1 MVKVNVGTMSA
12 QASSV
17 SAIVSQRV
25 SALTDA
31 KQSLSSFASQDQL
44 KGAAYQNAKA
54 YATSVLGP
62 LIDGMILLSEETEKG
77 VTKLQT
83 LYAEKC
89 GSESL
94 DSEVL
99 TDKIEKDQELL
110 IKIQD
115 LQAHLEKHASFLS
128 HALDGLEATVKAR
141 LRKNKK
147 KLKNLMEFNAESSSV
162 FEALAEFQDSV
173 SAGLSF
179 VSTGFNNFNGTF
191 DTSGKG
197 LEWTKT
203 IQTGMKKRED
213 SKAEELRRKKVIET
227 VKNIRKYAAKGVTIA
242 SAVEFAK
249 EQDKLLKKFNI
260 TIDSKGRVKMDK
272 TFLYRKG
279 KDAKSEHV
287 YKNGSEK
294 YKETTGKDFDVEK
307 TNILRGRKL
316 DSNGN
321 LKIDFDEVS
330 KSGKNAAIKS
340 LKSEVLDLRPK
351 NAFKGWGELGKLAKA
366 GKVLGWTGKIANI
379 YSNGKKDFFDDK
391 TSTLGQKVRNFA
403 VDSGVDALSGAGSAA
418 AGAAI
423 GTMVGGPVG
432 TVVGAVAGIAI
443 GAALDAKIFNGNS
456 VTGFAKNGL
465 KSLAGGLGF

>member
-173 SAGLSF
+173 STGLSF
-179 VSTGFNNFNGTF
+179 VSKGFNNFNGTF

-213 SKAEELRRKKVIET
+213 KVSIDQNSLLEEAKKA
-227 VKNIRKYAAKGVTIA
+227 
-242 SAVEFAK
+242 
-249 EQDKLLKKFNI
+249 
-260 TIDSKGRVKMDK
+260 
-272 TFLYRKG
+272 
-279 KDAKSEHV
+279 
-287 YKNGSEK
+287 YKAG
-294 YKETTGKDFDVEK
+294 
-307 TNILRGRKL
+307 
-316 DSNGN
+316 
-321 LKIDFDEVS
+321 KIDKQTYQS
-330 KSGKNAAIKS
+330 IKSGLVNSSAAF
-340 LKSEVLDLRPK
+340 LKE
-351 NAFKGWGELGKLAKA
+351 LAKA
-366 GKVLGWTGKIANI
+366 KITDKAVETFTEESWEALSKNLQTMQLSGILATVNGVELSTAIDVNPNYANFI
-379 YSNGKKDFFDDK
+379 RESSKFVKYGAPVI
-391 TSTLGQKVRNFA
+391 GAA
-403 VDSGVDALSGAGSAA
+403 VDFGLQLKDGEDVGDAAVKTGVHSAIGL
-418 AGAAI
+418 AGAA
-423 GTMVGGPVG
+423 VGGPAGFIIGVG
-432 TVVGAVAGIAI
+432 VSMAFDFVYDNYKDNIIDSVNNFANN
-443 GAALDAKIFNGNS
+443 LGNS
-456 VTGFAKNGL
+456 VNDLLSDLNPAYK
-465 KSLAGGLGF
+465 

>member
-173 SAGLSF
+173 STGLSF
-179 VSTGFNNFNGTF
+179 VSKGFNNFNGTF

-213 SKAEELRRKKVIET
+213 KVSIDQNSLLEETKKA
-227 VKNIRKYAAKGVTIA
+227 
-242 SAVEFAK
+242 
-249 EQDKLLKKFNI
+249 
-260 TIDSKGRVKMDK
+260 
-272 TFLYRKG
+272 
-279 KDAKSEHV
+279 
-287 YKNGSEK
+287 YKAG
-294 YKETTGKDFDVEK
+294 
-307 TNILRGRKL
+307 
-316 DSNGN
+316 
-321 LKIDFDEVS
+321 KIDKQTYQS
-330 KSGKNAAIKS
+330 IKSGLVNSSAAF
-340 LKSEVLDLRPK
+340 LKE
-351 NAFKGWGELGKLAKA
+351 LAKA
-366 GKVLGWTGKIANI
+366 KITDKAVETFTEESWEALSKNLQTMQLSGVLATVNGVELSTAIDVNPSYANFI
-379 YSNGKKDFFDDK
+379 RESSKFVKYGAPVI
-391 TSTLGQKVRNFA
+391 GAA
-403 VDSGVDALSGAGSAA
+403 VDFGLQLKDGEDVGDAAVKTGVHSAIGL
-418 AGAAI
+418 AGAA
-423 GTMVGGPVG
+423 VGGPAGFIIGVG
-432 TVVGAVAGIAI
+432 VSMAFDFVYDNYKDNIIDSVNNFANN
-443 GAALDAKIFNGNS
+443 LGNS
-456 VTGFAKNGL
+456 VNDLLSDLNPAYK
-465 KSLAGGLGF
+465 

>member
-213 SKAEELRRKKVIET
+213 KVSIDQNSLLEEAKKAYKAGKIDKQTYQSIKSGLVNSSAAFLKELAKAKITDKAVETFTEESWEALSKNLQTMQLSGVLATVNGVELSTAIDVNPSYANFIRESSKFVKYGAPVIGAAVDFGLQLKDGEDVGDAAVKTGGHVAIGIGAAKAGAIIGSAFPVVGTAGGAVVGFAIGVAGSMAFDWLYDNKEQVYNATKKVIST
-227 VKNIRKYAAKGVTIA
+227 R
-242 SAVEFAK
+242 
-249 EQDKLLKKFNI
+249 
-260 TIDSKGRVKMDK
+260 K
-272 TFLYRKG
+272 TF
-279 KDAKSEHV
+279 DSVV
-287 YKNGSEK
+287 YE
-294 YKETTGKDFDVEK
+294 
-307 TNILRGRKL
+307 
-316 DSNGN
+316 
-321 LKIDFDEVS
+321 
-330 KSGKNAAIKS
+330 
-340 LKSEVLDLRPK
+340 
-351 NAFKGWGELGKLAKA
+351 
-366 GKVLGWTGKIANI
+366 
-379 YSNGKKDFFDDK
+379 
-391 TSTLGQKVRNFA
+391 
-403 VDSGVDALSGAGSAA
+403 
-418 AGAAI
+418 
-423 GTMVGGPVG
+423 
-432 TVVGAVAGIAI
+432 
-443 GAALDAKIFNGNS
+443 
-456 VTGFAKNGL
+456 GF
-465 KSLAGGLGF
+465 

>member
-173 SAGLSF
+173 STGLSF
-179 VSTGFNNFNGTF
+179 VSKGFNNFNGTF

-213 SKAEELRRKKVIET
+213 KVSIDQNSLLEEAKKAYKAGKIDKQTYQSIKSGLVNSSAAFLKELAKAKITDKAVETFTEESWEALSKNLQTMQLSGVLATVNGVELSTAIDVNPSYANFIRESSKFVKYGAPVIGAAVDFGLQLKDGEDVGDAAVKTGGHVAIGIGAAKAGAIIGSAFPVVGTAGGAVVGFAIGVAGSMAFDWLYDNKEQVYNATKKVIST
-227 VKNIRKYAAKGVTIA
+227 R
-242 SAVEFAK
+242 
-249 EQDKLLKKFNI
+249 
-260 TIDSKGRVKMDK
+260 K
-272 TFLYRKG
+272 TF
-279 KDAKSEHV
+279 DSVV
-287 YKNGSEK
+287 YE
-294 YKETTGKDFDVEK
+294 
-307 TNILRGRKL
+307 
-316 DSNGN
+316 
-321 LKIDFDEVS
+321 
-330 KSGKNAAIKS
+330 
-340 LKSEVLDLRPK
+340 
-351 NAFKGWGELGKLAKA
+351 
-366 GKVLGWTGKIANI
+366 
-379 YSNGKKDFFDDK
+379 
-391 TSTLGQKVRNFA
+391 
-403 VDSGVDALSGAGSAA
+403 
-418 AGAAI
+418 
-423 GTMVGGPVG
+423 
-432 TVVGAVAGIAI
+432 
-443 GAALDAKIFNGNS
+443 
-456 VTGFAKNGL
+456 GF
-465 KSLAGGLGF
+465 

>member
-147 KLKNLMEFNAESSSV
+147 KLKNLMEFNAKSSSV

-213 SKAEELRRKKVIET
+213 KVSIDQNSLLEEAKKA
-227 VKNIRKYAAKGVTIA
+227 
-242 SAVEFAK
+242 
-249 EQDKLLKKFNI
+249 
-260 TIDSKGRVKMDK
+260 
-272 TFLYRKG
+272 
-279 KDAKSEHV
+279 
-287 YKNGSEK
+287 YKAG
-294 YKETTGKDFDVEK
+294 
-307 TNILRGRKL
+307 
-316 DSNGN
+316 
-321 LKIDFDEVS
+321 KIDKQTYQS
-330 KSGKNAAIKS
+330 IKSGLVNSSAAF
-340 LKSEVLDLRPK
+340 LKE
-351 NAFKGWGELGKLAKA
+351 LAKA
-366 GKVLGWTGKIANI
+366 KITDKAVETFTEESWEALSKNLQTMQLSGVLATVNGVELSTAIDVNPSYANFI
-379 YSNGKKDFFDDK
+379 RESSKFVKYGAPVI
-391 TSTLGQKVRNFA
+391 GAA
-403 VDSGVDALSGAGSAA
+403 VDFGLQLKDGEDVGDAAVKTGAHVVIGSAA
-418 AGAAI
+418 KVVGTAAGTAVTGALVSTGVGAPLAPIIGPAVDFVTTSFISVGGSMAFDAIYDNRDKISNTLENISSNVSKIGKDVMSKIGDAISGLNI
-423 GTMVGGPVG
+423 GT
-432 TVVGAVAGIAI
+432 A
-443 GAALDAKIFNGNS
+443 F
-456 VTGFAKNGL
+456 
-465 KSLAGGLGF
+465 